1 MLAEDFP
8 STPMSFIMKHFYD
21 SGMVIYTAYQSI
33 AEAERLWDPNNPSY
47 NKLKQTRK
55 VKNYHPQ
62 TVEEKLADPEVP
74 PDQKRA
80 YSELKDVRIGR
91 AKWEAKLAA
100 KRQREADEAAA
111 KKKYEDDEAANLE
124 LAIKE
129 GTMEDCGCCYDEF
142 PRNRMVHCNNESI
155 WHYFCTRCAR
165 LHAETQIGSAKY
177 ELQCMSTDVCEAG
190 YSVTQRQLFLDA
202 NLTTALDRIEAETV
216 LRLAGIE
223 NLASCPF
230 CSYAAEYPPIEHER
244 LFHCQRESCAKT
256 SCRLCQKESHIP
268 KTCKENA
275 KDIGLDV
282 RREVEEA
289 MTAALVRLCNKCKGP
304 FIKEDG
310 CNKMNCPCGNIQCYV
325 CSKSC
330 QYNHFDDE
338 RRGGKAGNCPLFD
351 DVNKRHEDET
361 KRAEE
366 LIVEKLR
373 KEHPEVAAEDLEI
386 RVSDAV
392 KADEEKRRAKRH
404 HPHEHHR
411 FILDGGFGRQELP
424 APPPLDVRPGNQER
438 QMFRDAF
445 MANLPPQHLE
455 VGNRAKQ
462 VQKPGQGQKPPNL
475 QG

>member
-1 MLAEDFP
+1 MLSEDFA
-8 STPMSFIMKHFYD
+8 STPMSFIMKEFHD
-21 SGMVIYTAYQSI
+21 SGMVIYTTYQKL
-33 AEAERLWDPNNPSY
+33 AEAERLWDPKSPSY
-47 NKLKQTRK
+47 HKLKQARRPK
-55 VKNYHPQ
+55 HYIPLI
-62 TVEEKLADPEVP
+62 VEEKLADLALP

-91 AKWEAKLAA
+91 EKWEVKFTAQ
-100 KRQREADEAAA
+100 RQREADEAAA
-111 KKKYEDDEAANLE
+111 KEKYEADEAANLE
-124 LAIKE
+124 LAMKE
-129 GTMEDCGCCYDEF
+129 GTMDDCGCCYDEF
-142 PRNRMVHCNNESI
+142 PRNRMIHCNNESI
-155 WHYFCTRCAR
+155 SHYFCKRCAR

-177 ELQCMSTDVCEAG
+177 ELQCMSTDVCGAS
-190 YSVTQRQLFLDA
+190 YSHSQREIFLDQ

-230 CSYAAEYPPIEHER
+230 CSYAAEYPPIEDER
-244 LFHCQRESCAKT
+244 LFHCQRDTCAKT

-268 KTCKENA
+268 KTCRENA

-289 MTAALVRLCNKCKGP
+289 MTAAMVRLCNKCKGP

-325 CSKSC
+325 CSQSC

-338 RRGGKAGNCPLFD
+338 RRGGKTGNCPLFD

-366 LIVEKLR
+366 TIVEKLQ
-373 KEHPEVAAEDLEI
+373 KEHPEITREDLEI

-392 KADEEKRRAKRH
+392 KADEAKRRKRRLL
-404 HPHEHHR
+404 PHE
-411 FILDGGFGRQELP
+411 GFGFQLP
-424 APPPLDVRPGNQER
+424 AEIERREFPGPALIMGNEER
-438 QMFRDAF
+438 QAYRDAF
-445 MANLPPQHLE
+445 RANLPPRLAFGAFENAANQAR
-455 VGNRAKQ
+455 N
-462 VQKPGQGQKPPNL
+462 PQG
-475 QG
+475 